1 MKPLCIAGFKLK
13 EMTRDWGELL
23 VPFIFPLVFIS
34 AFKLA
39 FSSTDGPM
47 GIPFFDFLTPGMVV
61 FALLMLAVGVSTSL
75 AREVDKGTLARLR
88 LSRMTSFDLL
98 FGVFLMWALVGAVQ
112 VILLFGAAAVLGFH
126 WEGAVT
132 NLVLAMGVGCLAAL
146 ASVAL
151 GLLVASFANS
161 EGNAGAFSTLITV
174 PTAFLVGAFMQM
186 PLQQLADLLPWGQA
200 IRCMR
205 ALLNAGAPIGGLIP
219 SILLMVVQICIL
231 LALSVFVYARTRLQP
246 E

>member
-112 VILLFGAAAVLGFH
+112 VILLFGAATVLGFR
-126 WEGAVT
+126 WEGGVT

-151 GLLVASFANS
+151 GLLVASFAKS

-205 ALLNAGAPIGGLIP
+205 ALLNAGVPIGGLIP
-219 SILLMVVQICIL
+219 SILLMVAQICVL

>member
-112 VILLFGAAAVLGFH
+112 VILLFGAATVLGFR
-126 WEGAVT
+126 WEGGVT
-132 NLVLAMGVGCLAAL
+132 NLVLAMGVGCLATL

-151 GLLVASFANS
+151 GLLVASFAKS

-205 ALLNAGAPIGGLIP
+205 ALLNAGVPIGGLIP
-219 SILLMVVQICIL
+219 SILLMVAQICVL